1 MFDKTQIVPKR
12 EDCQTFF
19 ESSFMSIK
27 SDLCDIANTYL
38 HIAFKVYEIDARIR
52 RDGKK
57 CKYKN
62 IVEAC
67 ETELGFKKS
76 TTYNMLNIVKT
87 YWIDSDGNIT
97 YKQLITFN
105 TYSYSQLV
113 EMLSLGASE
122 RSEVSPDTSVNEI
135 RRIKKRSKTETEIFQ
150 TSGKTAYPSDVVHT
164 SGKVVEVCESP
175 SCQFYILP
183 SVEYI
188 SEDLLTYADGSSW
201 LKIVRENGEL
211 IIEVNQS
218 FFDLVDSLA
227 DFFGDLCDDL
237 APYASSSRRY
247 LRSYDIERY
256 SSSDVFEKF
265 SAFYP
270 IFARVLNSYSK
281 LEK

>member
-1 MFDKTQIVPKR
+1 MFNKSEIVPKR

-19 ESSFMSIK
+19 EAAFMSIK
-27 SDLCDIANTYL
+27 SDLCDIANLYL
-38 HIAFKVYEIDARIR
+38 NIAFKVHEIDVRIR
-52 RDGKK
+52 KDGKK

-62 IVEAC
+62 IIEAC
-67 ETELGFKKS
+67 EAELGFKKS

-87 YWIDSDGNIT
+87 YGIDDKGQASYQQLCT
-97 YKQLITFN
+97 YSQ
-105 TYSYSQLV
+105 YSYSQLV
-113 EMLSLGASE
+113 EMLSLGE
-122 RSEVSPDTSVNEI
+122 VQRSSVTPDTPVSEI
-135 RRIKKRSKTETEIFQ
+135 RALKKSSKSEINSFQ

-175 SCQFYILP
+175 SGQFYILP
-183 SVEYI
+183 SVEHI

-201 LKIVRENGEL
+201 LKIVREDGEF

-218 FFDLVDSLA
+218 FFDLVDSLS
-227 DFFGDLCDDL
+227 DFFCDLCDDL
-237 APYASSSRRY
+237 APYAASSRRY
-247 LRSYDIERY
+247 LRSDDIERY
-256 SSSDVFEKF
+256 SSSEVFEKF